1 MKAILVICIL
11 LISFLF
17 STPSIVARE
26 LSDHSGSGTASKD
39 PDKGTIS
46 CGRSGDPGYSQC
58 IGKQKPKHK
67 CKPHGPY
74 NRCRP
79 ST

>member
-1 MKAILVICIL
+1 MEEENGLNTIHSAAIANMKAILVICIL

-46 CGRSGDPGYSQC
+46 CGRSGDPG
-58 IGKQKPKHK
+58 IA
-67 CKPHGPY
+67 
-74 NRCRP
+74 NA
-79 ST
+79 